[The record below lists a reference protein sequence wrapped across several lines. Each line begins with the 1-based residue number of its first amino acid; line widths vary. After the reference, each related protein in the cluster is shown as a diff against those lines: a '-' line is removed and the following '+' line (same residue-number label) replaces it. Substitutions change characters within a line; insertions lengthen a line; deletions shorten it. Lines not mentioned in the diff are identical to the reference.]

1 MNRHP
6 MTRFPSRFTAVVVM
20 LLGLAVGCKGGGS
33 GGDGG
38 TQPSGTITINISPGS
53 LVLTQGEDG
62 SITVTLARAGGFS
75 GSVTLSAQ
83 NLPSGV
89 TIAGANIAAGATS
102 AQLSV
107 NPSSSATVGTTT
119 VTIRATGSGVAAA
132 TATLSL
138 AIQISVENGFDP
150 SISISSV
157 DIEQGASQAITI
169 DVNRAG
175 GFTGAVTFSAN
186 APNGLT
192 VSFDPMVVT
201 GTQTTLTVEVDAGLA
216 AGQYTI
222 TIIAEVDDGVA
233 APAAEG
239 LAGQAA
245 VVTKSLSLTVVVT
258 QQGGGG
264 GGGGGGGNVSVTFCA
279 QSGVPLWVAVKDGQG
294 GAWTRLTGT
303 PGAIGTTY
311 SFNVGSMGGIA
322 WVTED
327 ESGHTNLNMWFG
339 DATFLQAFG
348 SDLCVG
354 NGLTKEVMG
363 SVAGTNLGDQVT
375 ISMGGTSALAGPTG
389 PNFTLPKVNHG
400 LLVDLL
406 AGLATFTGTG
416 FLTSKLIL
424 RRGLDPLPGSTLL
437 PLDFGAAE
445 AFVPLTGAVTV
456 NNFGTDFVTATSSF
470 FSNRGPV
477 GLLSQALGVGGGP
490 LAFAGI
496 PLPQRMPAELHLV
509 TGSGASLGIPISSR
523 TALVYVEDP
532 TVAQI
537 LNLRS
542 PLNTVT
548 VSVVQ
553 TAPNV
558 LLRAQVMRQGDYPDN
573 VSFSAVQNGGTGR
586 GFFAVM
592 QSSYAGT
599 TQVDFTV
606 PDFSGVDGWNSNW
619 GLVSGPDVVWSF
631 AAFGHEWG
639 GGVFAQ
645 PQDGDRSWTALQ
657 GGEIPE

>member
-1 MNRHP
+1 M
-6 MTRFPSRFTAVVVM
+6 
-20 LLGLAVGCKGGGS
+20 
-33 GGDGG
+33 
-38 TQPSGTITINISPGS
+38 
-53 LVLTQGEDG
+53 
-62 SITVTLARAGGFS
+62 
-75 GSVTLSAQ
+75 
-83 NLPSGV
+83 
-89 TIAGANIAAGATS
+89 
-102 AQLSV
+102 
-107 NPSSSATVGTTT
+107 
-119 VTIRATGSGVAAA
+119 
-132 TATLSL
+132 
-138 AIQISVENGFDP
+138 
-150 SISISSV
+150 
-157 DIEQGASQAITI
+157 
-169 DVNRAG
+169 NRAG

-192 VSFDPMVVT
+192 ALFDPMVVT
-201 GTQTTLTVEVDAGLA
+201 GTETTLTVEVDAGLA
-216 AGQYTI
+216 AGDYTI
-222 TIIAEVDDGVA
+222 TIGAEADDA
-233 APAAEG
+233 AAAAQEG
-239 LAGQAA
+239 PAGQAA
-245 VVTKSLSLTVVVT
+245 VVTKSFTLVVSVT
-258 QQGGGG
+258 LPGG
-264 GGGGGGGNVSVTFCA
+264 GGGGGGGNVSLLFCA

-294 GAWTRLTGT
+294 SAWTRLMGT
-303 PGAIGTTY
+303 PAANGTSY

-363 SVAGTNLGDQVT
+363 SVAGTSLGDQVT

-389 PNFTLPKVNHG
+389 PIFTLPKVNHG
-400 LLVDLL
+400 LAVDLL
-406 AGLATFTGTG
+406 AALATFTGTG

-424 RRGLDPLPGSTLL
+424 RRGLNPLPGSTLL
-437 PLDFGAAE
+437 PLDFGAPE
-445 AFVPLTGAVTV
+445 AFAPLTGAVTV
-456 NNFGTDFVTATSSF
+456 NNFGTDFVTAKSSF

-477 GLLSQALGVGGGP
+477 GLLSTVLGGGGGP

-496 PLPQRMPAELHLV
+496 PQPQRMPDDLHLV

-537 LNLRS
+537 VNLRS
-542 PLNTVT
+542 PLTTVT

-553 TAPNV
+553 TAPDV
-558 LLRAQVMRQGDYPDN
+558 LLRAQVMRQADYPDN
-573 VSFSAVQNGGTGR
+573 VSFSAVQNGGGAGR

-619 GLVSGPDVVWSF
+619 GLVSGPDVIWAF

-639 GGVFAQ
+639 GGIFAQ